1 MRECS
6 ICKETFDNNKSYSN
20 HIRWKHRDQN
30 KKRCEFCDV
39 EFMTS
44 VIKRHEKCC
53 IQNPKSVK
61 EKKCLEC
68 GSVFFD
74 LYKKFC
80 SSSCSATNNNR
91 GKKKS
96 TSAKDKISNAIKLR
110 WREGIYEHVDFSQN
124 IKFTSKP
131 EREIVSFFK
140 TNFIKDEWK
149 SGGNLKISEGQYMSR
164 DLYSDKLKVC
174 FEYDG
179 IWHFKDIH
187 GQLDKKQLKDK
198 LLYDWCLKNNYRLIR
213 VDEDKFVDLKQ
224 IEDLVYKRDEQL
236 ILVGERYNPRQ
247 VHHGGMT
254 ERECDDLLNH
264 SHL

>member
-1 MRECS
+1 MRECH
-6 ICKETFDNNKSYSN
+6 ICKKVFDNNKAFSN

-30 KKRCEFCDV
+30 NQKCKFCDV

-53 IQNPKSVK
+53 IKNPASVK
-61 EKKCLEC
+61 ERKCAEC
-68 GSVFFD
+68 GDVFFD

-80 SSSCSATNNNR
+80 SWSCSATFNNR
-91 GKKKS
+91 GKKK
-96 TSAKDKISNAIKLR
+96 TDLTKEKISNAIIER
-110 WREGIYEHVDFSQN
+110 WRDGTYEHVDFSQN
-124 IKFTSKP
+124 RKFTSLK

-140 TNFIKDEWK
+140 TNFIDDEWK
-149 SGGNLKISEGQYMSR
+149 SGGNLKIGEGKYLSR

-187 GQLDKKQLKDK
+187 DQLDKKQTKDR

-213 VDEDKFVDLKQ
+213 IDEDKFVDLKQ
-224 IEDLVYKRDEQL
+224 VEDLIYKRDEQL
-236 ILVGERYNPRQ
+236 ILVGERYNYLQ
-247 VHHGGMT
+247 VHH
-254 ERECDDLLNH
+254 
-264 SHL
+264 